1 MKIYCQVTAQG
12 LVPMYD
18 SDYDEKQR
26 LKIGEKVLCEVT
38 KPRNYEF
45 HKKFFALVRLAYQNL
60 PERLQSM
67 LNIRSEDDMLTCL
80 KLDVGLVSII
90 YQGGRQLIKV
100 GSISFSSMD
109 DTEFEAFYQKCVDVI
124 LTKYLRGT
132 SRQELID
139 EIERFK

>member
-67 LNIRSEDDMLTCL
+67 LNISSEDDMLTCL
-80 KLDVGLVSII
+80 KLDVGLASII

-109 DTEFEAFYQKCVDVI
+109 DTEFETFYQKCVDVI